1 MGALSMR
8 LVKRARATDM
18 PFGSLAAI
26 KELRGQ
32 LDELELHAIEEARA
46 KGATWEDIAGTLG
59 ITRQALQQ
67 RLART
72 AKASKR
78 SE

>member
-1 MGALSMR
+1 MR
-8 LVKRARATDM
+8 LVKRARATDL

-26 KELRGQ
+26 GELRDQ
-32 LDELELHAIEEARA
+32 LDQLELEAIDAARA
-46 KGATWEDIAGTLG
+46 KGATWEDIARQLG

-78 SE
+78 SD